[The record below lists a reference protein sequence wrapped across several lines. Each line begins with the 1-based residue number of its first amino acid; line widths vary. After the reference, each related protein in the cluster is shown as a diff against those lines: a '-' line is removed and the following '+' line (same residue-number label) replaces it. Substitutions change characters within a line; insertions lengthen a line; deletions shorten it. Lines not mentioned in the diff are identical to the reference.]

1 MKQNQTTF
9 LKLCL
14 ADALIKLMAR
24 QRYDSIGVNAICELA
39 QVGRTTF
46 YRHLD
51 KANSKEE
58 LLLFK
63 ICYEWKQY
71 ADLENE
77 DVKKNKGEYLTR
89 FIYENRKLFTLLY
102 ENGLVS
108 VIMKAMEMTVPDE
121 SDVDF
126 GKDKNTAYLMS
137 FFIYGY
143 FGVIYQWIKY
153 GFDETP
159 EEVQKHIIETIAKGM
174 EQGKQ

>member
-1 MKQNQTTF
+1 MKQNQTAF

-14 ADALIKLMAR
+14 ANALIKLMSK
-24 QRYDSIGVNAICELA
+24 QSYDSISVNSICELA

-51 KANSKEE
+51 KKNSKEE

-63 ICYEWKQY
+63 ISYEWKQY

-77 DVKKNKGEYLTR
+77 YVKKNKGEYLTR
-89 FIYENRKLFTLLY
+89 FIYENRKLFSLLY
-102 ENGLVS
+102 ESGLVS
-108 VIMKAMEMTVPDE
+108 IIMKAMEMTVPDE
-121 SDVDF
+121 GDMDF
-126 GKDKNTAYLMS
+126 YKDKNTAYLMS

-159 EEVQKHIIETIAKGM
+159 EEVQKHIIATIAKGM
-174 EQGKQ
+174 EQGQ